1 MTRQLLP
8 EVTAFVRVHEAG
20 SFAAA
25 AANDGGHTA
34 SGISRMV
41 SRLEDAL
48 GVRLMHRTTRRL
60 ALTPEGERFLGHAR
74 NVLATLEEAQADLS
88 ASSGKLAGTVRVN
101 CGSAFANH
109 RLAPSLPTFLAAH
122 PKVHVE
128 IAVTDRRIDL
138 LDEQADIA
146 VRVGKL
152 EDSDLTGVSL
162 GTVRRVIAAS
172 PDYLAR
178 RGVPTIPR
186 DLLDHDCLLLSGFPR
201 QARWPMIE
209 DHRKATVMVQGPVV
223 ADTAETLLRLAEAGA
238 GIVRLG
244 DFLGTAA
251 LAAGRL
257 VPILEDVHDD
267 DPSPITALLPPGRI
281 ALPRVRAF
289 VSFMQA
295 NTGIAAGFSKSVKTT
310 P

>member
-8 EVTAFVRVHEAG
+8 EIAAFVRVHEAG

-25 AANDGGHTA
+25 AAQDGGHTA
-34 SGISRMV
+34 SGLSRMV

-60 ALTPEGERFLGHAR
+60 ALTPEGERFLDHAR
-74 NVLATLEEAQADLS
+74 SVLATLEQAQADLS
-88 ASSGKLAGTVRVN
+88 AASGAVAGTVRVN
-101 CGSAFANH
+101 CGSAFAHH
-109 RLAPSLPTFLAAH
+109 RLAPSLPGFLAAN
-122 PKVHVE
+122 PKIRVE
-128 IAVTDRRIDL
+128 IAVSDRRIDVL
-138 LDEQADIA
+138 EERADVA
-146 VRVGKL
+146 VRVGAL
-152 EDSDLTGVSL
+152 EDSDLTAMPL
-162 GTVRRVIAAS
+162 GAVRRVIAAS

-178 RGVPTIPR
+178 RGIPQSPR
-186 DLLDHDCLLLSGFPR
+186 DLLEHDCLLLMGFPH
-201 QARWPMIE
+201 QARWPTIE
-209 DHRKATVMVQGPVV
+209 EGRVVPITVQGPVV

-244 DFLGTAA
+244 DFLGTEA

-257 VPILEDVHDD
+257 VPILEGAHDD
-267 DPSPITALLPPGRI
+267 NPSPITALVPPGRI

-289 VSFMQA
+289 VSFLKA
-295 NTGIAAGFSKSVKTT
+295 ITGSTEEAAMFAETV

>member
-1 MTRQLLP
+1 MSCQLLP
-8 EVTAFVRVHEAG
+8 EITAFVRVHEAG

-25 AANDGGHTA
+25 AKDGAHTA

-60 ALTPEGERFLGHAR
+60 ALTPEGDLFLGHAR

-88 ASSGKLAGTVRVN
+88 ASSGKLAGTVRIN
-101 CGSAFANH
+101 CGSAFAHH
-109 RLAPSLPTFLAAH
+109 RLAPSLPTFLAAY
-122 PKVHVE
+122 PKVRVE
-128 IAVTDRRIDL
+128 IAVSDRRIDL

-146 VRVGKL
+146 VRIGKL

-178 RGVPTIPR
+178 RGVPTMPR

-201 QARWPMIE
+201 QACWPMIE
-209 DHRKATVMVQGPVV
+209 DGRNVPVNVRGPVV

-238 GIVRLG
+238 GIARLG
-244 DFLGTAA
+244 DFLGTGA
-251 LAAGRL
+251 LAAGSL

-281 ALPRVRAF
+281 SLPRVRAF

-295 NTGIAAGFSKSVKTT
+295 KLKTNLY
-310 P
+310 